1 MLLHSKLMAD
11 GRKNEPKVTKALI
24 ALCVLIFLATLFGS
38 KELFVSLLI
47 DYGLIPS
54 TVGVANPYGLVTYM
68 FLHGN
73 LAHLASNVFVL
84 HSVGREVERDVG
96 SLRFML
102 VYLASGVSAGLIY
115 MAVNPASDVPVIGAS
130 GAIFGL
136 IAVMLLLMPFKV
148 TTALLLPLPGVVMGL
163 LLVLV
168 EVAAVTVSVESGVA
182 HDMHLYGFLA
192 GCVGAFTIDYDRA
205 FRGLVIALLILVA
218 LYVWAV
224 YFEGALII
232 G

>member
-1 MLLHSKLMAD
+1 
-11 GRKNEPKVTKALI
+11 
-24 ALCVLIFLATLFGS
+24 
-38 KELFVSLLI
+38 
-47 DYGLIPS
+47 
-54 TVGVANPYGLVTYM
+54 M

-96 SLRFML
+96 SLRFVL

-168 EVAAVTVSVESGVA
+168 EIAAVVERLRPLSDPAAWGVVCYSSSRKELSSPWNPDQDTSLASSGCI
-182 HDMHLYGFLA
+182 A
-192 GCVGAFTIDYDRA
+192 GSEQT
-205 FRGLVIALLILVA
+205 
-218 LYVWAV
+218 
-224 YFEGALII
+224 
-232 G
+232 

>member
-1 MLLHSKLMAD
+1 MFMAETRESK
-11 GRKNEPKVTKALI
+11 PKVTNALI
-24 ALCVLIFLATLFGS
+24 AICVLIFLATLFGS
-38 KELFVSLLI
+38 KGLAMSLLYE
-47 DYGLIPS
+47 YGLIPS
-54 TVGVANPYGLVTYM
+54 TVSMSSPLSLFTYI

-96 SLRFML
+96 SMKFTLI
-102 VYLASGVSAGLIY
+102 YLASGVFAGLIH
-115 MAVNPASDVPVIGAS
+115 MAVNPASNVPVIGAS

-136 IAVMLLLMPFKV
+136 IAVMLLLMPFKI
-148 TTALLLPLPGVVMGL
+148 TTALILPLPGVVMGL

-168 EVAAVTVSVESGVA
+168 EVAAVMVSVESGVA
-182 HDMHLYGFLA
+182 HDMHLYGFF
-192 GCVGAFTIDYDRA
+192 VGGISAFAIDQERA

-218 LYVWAV
+218 LYIWAV
-224 YFEGALII
+224 YFEGVMFI

>member
-1 MLLHSKLMAD
+1 MFMAETRESKP
-11 GRKNEPKVTKALI
+11 RVTHALI
-24 ALCVLIFLATLFGS
+24 TICVLLFLATLFGS
-38 KELFVSLLI
+38 DGLAMSLL
-47 DYGLIPS
+47 YE
-54 TVGVANPYGLVTYM
+54 YGLVPSMVSLASPLSLFTYM

-96 SLRFML
+96 SMRFTL
-102 VYLASGVSAGLIY
+102 VFLASGVSAGLIH
-115 MAVNPASDVPVIGAS
+115 MSVNPASNVPVIGAS

-148 TTALLLPLPGVVMGL
+148 TTALILPLPGVVMGL

-168 EVAAVTVSVESGVA
+168 EVAAVMVSVESGVA
-182 HDMHLYGFLA
+182 HDMHLYGFFV
-192 GCVGAFTIDYDRA
+192 GCVGAFAIDQDRA

-224 YFEGALII
+224 YFEGATFIV
-232 G
+232 

>member
-1 MLLHSKLMAD
+1 MLLHSMFMAD
-11 GRKNEPKVTKALI
+11 GGKSKPRVTNALI
-24 ALCVLIFLATLFGS
+24 ALCVIIFLVTLFGP
-38 KELFVSLLI
+38 EDLFVGLLL
-47 DYGLIPS
+47 DYGLIPF
-54 TVGVANPYGLVTYM
+54 TVWVSNPLSLVTYM

-102 VYLASGVSAGLIY
+102 VYLASGVSAGLIHI
-115 MAVNPASDVPVIGAS
+115 AVTPASDVPVIGAS

-168 EVAAVTVSVESGVA
+168 EIAAVMVSAESGVA
-182 HDMHLYGFLA
+182 HDMHLYGFFV

>member
-1 MLLHSKLMAD
+1 MIVVCILL
-11 GRKNEPKVTKALI
+11 
-24 ALCVLIFLATLFGS
+24 FLVTLFGY
-38 KELFVSLLI
+38 KGLAISLLYE
-47 DYGLIPS
+47 YGLIPS
-54 TVGVANPYGLVTYM
+54 MVSLASPLSLFTYM

-96 SLRFML
+96 SMRFML
-102 VYLASGVSAGLIY
+102 VYIASGVSAGLIH
-115 MAVNPASDVPVIGAS
+115 MAVNPTSNVPVIGAS

-148 TTALLLPLPGVVMGL
+148 TTALILPLPGVVMGL

-168 EVAAVTVSVESGVA
+168 EVASVMVSVESGIA
-182 HDMHLYGFLA
+182 HDIHLYGFFV
-192 GCVGAFTIDYDRA
+192 GCIGAFAIDQERA
-205 FRGLVIALLILVA
+205 FRGLVIAMLILVA
-218 LYVWAV
+218 LYFWTV
-224 YFEGALII
+224 YFEGASFI

>member
-1 MLLHSKLMAD
+1 MVETRESK
-11 GRKNEPKVTKALI
+11 PKVTNALI
-24 ALCVLIFLATLFGS
+24 AIYVLLFLVTLFGS
-38 KELFVSLLI
+38 DGVAVNLLYE
-47 DYGLIPS
+47 YGLIPS
-54 TVGVANPYGLVTYM
+54 MVSLASPLSLFTYM

-96 SLRFML
+96 SMRFTL
-102 VYLASGVSAGLIY
+102 VFLASGVSAGLIH
-115 MAVNPASDVPVIGAS
+115 MAVNPTSSVPVIGAS

-148 TTALLLPLPGVVMGL
+148 TTALILPLPGVVMGL

-168 EVAAVTVSVESGVA
+168 EVAAVMVSVESGVA
-182 HDMHLYGFLA
+182 HDMHLYGFFV
-192 GCVGAFTIDYDRA
+192 GCVGAFAIDQDRA

-224 YFEGALII
+224 YFEGAMFI

>member
-1 MLLHSKLMAD
+1 MFMAETRESKH
-11 GRKNEPKVTKALI
+11 KVTNALI
-24 ALCVLIFLATLFGS
+24 AICVLLFLATLFGS
-38 KELFVSLLI
+38 KGLAVSLPYE
-47 DYGLIPS
+47 YGLIPS
-54 TVGVANPYGLVTYM
+54 MVGVASPLSLFTYM

-73 LAHLASNVFVL
+73 LAHLVSNVFVL

-96 SLRFML
+96 SLRFTL
-102 VYLASGVSAGLIY
+102 VYLASGVSAGLIH
-115 MAVNPASDVPVIGAS
+115 MAVNPASNVPVIGAS

-148 TTALLLPLPGVVMGL
+148 TTALILPLPGVVMGL

-168 EVAAVTVSVESGVA
+168 EVAAVMVSVESGVA
-182 HDMHLYGFLA
+182 HDMHLYGFFV
-192 GCVGAFTIDYDRA
+192 GCVGAFALDQDRA

-224 YFEGALII
+224 YFEGAMFI

>member
-1 MLLHSKLMAD
+1 MFMAETRESK
-11 GRKNEPKVTKALI
+11 PKVTNALI
-24 ALCVLIFLATLFGS
+24 AICVLLFLVTLFGS
-38 KELFVSLLI
+38 KGLAVSLVYE
-47 DYGLIPS
+47 YGLIPS
-54 TVGVANPYGLVTYM
+54 MVGVVSPLSLFTYM

-96 SLRFML
+96 SLRFTL
-102 VYLASGVSAGLIY
+102 VYLASGVSAGLIH
-115 MAVNPASDVPVIGAS
+115 MAVNPESNVPVIGAS

-148 TTALLLPLPGVVMGL
+148 TTALILPLPGVVMGL

-168 EVAAVTVSVESGVA
+168 EVAAVMVSAESGVA
-182 HDMHLYGFLA
+182 HDMHLYGFFV
-192 GCVGAFTIDYDRA
+192 GCVGAFAIDQNRA
-205 FRGLVIALLILVA
+205 FRGLVVALLILVG

-224 YFEGALII
+224 YFEGAMFI

>member
-1 MLLHSKLMAD
+1 MAD
-11 GRKNEPKVTKALI
+11 SGKSDNKVTNALI
-24 ALCVLIFLATLFGS
+24 VICVLIFLVTLFGS
-38 KELFVSLLI
+38 RGLAVKLLYE
-47 DYGLIPS
+47 YGLTPS
-54 TVGVANPYGLVTYM
+54 MVGVASPLSLFTYM

-96 SLRFML
+96 SMKFML
-102 VYLASGVSAGLIY
+102 VYLVSGVSAGVIHT
-115 MAVNPASDVPVIGAS
+115 AVNPDSNVPVIGAS

-148 TTALLLPLPGVVMGL
+148 TTALILPLPGVVMGL

-168 EVAAVTVSVESGVA
+168 EVAAVMVSVESGVA
-182 HDMHLYGFLA
+182 HDMHLYGFFV
-192 GCVGAFTIDYDRA
+192 GCVGAFAIDQDRA

-224 YFEGALII
+224 YFEGATFI

>member
-1 MLLHSKLMAD
+1 MFMAD
-11 GRKNEPKVTKALI
+11 SGKSDSKATNALI
-24 ALCVLIFLATLFGS
+24 AICVLLFLVTLFAS
-38 KELFVSLLI
+38 KGLSMSLL
-47 DYGLIPS
+47 YR
-54 TVGVANPYGLVTYM
+54 YGLVPSMVSMASSFSLFTYM

-73 LAHLASNVFVL
+73 LAHLVSNVFVL

-96 SLRFML
+96 SLRFTL
-102 VYLASGVSAGLIY
+102 VYLASGVSAGLIH
-115 MAVNPASDVPVIGAS
+115 MAVNPASNVPVIGAS

-148 TTALLLPLPGVVMGL
+148 TTALILPLPGVVMGL

-168 EVAAVTVSVESGVA
+168 EVAAVMVSVESGVA
-182 HDMHLYGFLA
+182 HDMHLYGFFV
-192 GCVGAFTIDYDRA
+192 GCVGAFALDQDRA

-224 YFEGALII
+224 YFEGAMFI

>member
-1 MLLHSKLMAD
+1 MIVVCILL
-11 GRKNEPKVTKALI
+11 
-24 ALCVLIFLATLFGS
+24 FLVTLFGY
-38 KELFVSLLI
+38 KGLAISLLYE
-47 DYGLIPS
+47 YGLIPS
-54 TVGVANPYGLVTYM
+54 MVSLASPLTLFTYM

-96 SLRFML
+96 SMRFTL
-102 VYLASGVSAGLIY
+102 VYITSGVSAGLIH
-115 MAVNPASDVPVIGAS
+115 MAVNPTSNVPVIGAS

-148 TTALLLPLPGVVMGL
+148 TTALILPLPGVVMGL

-168 EVAAVTVSVESGVA
+168 EVASVMVSVESGIA
-182 HDMHLYGFLA
+182 HDIHLYGFFV
-192 GCVGAFTIDYDRA
+192 GCIGAFAIDQERA
-205 FRGLVIALLILVA
+205 FRGLVIAMLILVA
-218 LYVWAV
+218 LYFWTV
-224 YFEGALII
+224 YFEGASFI

>member
-1 MLLHSKLMAD
+1 MAD
-11 GRKNEPKVTKALI
+11 GGNSKPKVTNALI
-24 ALCVLIFLATLFGS
+24 VVCILLFLVTLFGY
-38 KELFVSLLI
+38 KGLAISLLYE
-47 DYGLIPS
+47 YGLIPS
-54 TVGVANPYGLVTYM
+54 MVSLASPLSLFTYM

-96 SLRFML
+96 SMRFML
-102 VYLASGVSAGLIY
+102 VYIASGVSAGLIH
-115 MAVNPASDVPVIGAS
+115 MAVNPTSNVPVIGAS

-148 TTALLLPLPGVVMGL
+148 TTALILPLPGVVMGL

-168 EVAAVTVSVESGVA
+168 EVASVMVSVESGIA
-182 HDMHLYGFLA
+182 HDIHLYGFFV
-192 GCVGAFTIDYDRA
+192 GCIGAFAIDQERA
-205 FRGLVIALLILVA
+205 FRGLVIAMLILVA
-218 LYVWAV
+218 LYFWTV
-224 YFEGALII
+224 YFEGASFI

>member
-1 MLLHSKLMAD
+1 MFMAET
-11 GRKNEPKVTKALI
+11 RENKPKVTNALI
-24 ALCVLIFLATLFGS
+24 AICVLIFLATLFGS
-38 KELFVSLLI
+38 KGLAMSLLYE
-47 DYGLIPS
+47 YGLIPS
-54 TVGVANPYGLVTYM
+54 TVSMSSPLSLFTYM

-96 SLRFML
+96 SMRFTL
-102 VYLASGVSAGLIY
+102 IYLASGVFAGLIH
-115 MAVNPASDVPVIGAS
+115 MAVNPASNVPVIGAS

-148 TTALLLPLPGVVMGL
+148 TTALILPLPGVVMGL

-168 EVAAVTVSVESGVA
+168 EVAAVMVSVESGVA
-182 HDMHLYGFLA
+182 HDMHLYGFFV
-192 GCVGAFTIDYDRA
+192 GFVGAFAIDQDRA

-224 YFEGALII
+224 YIEGAILI

>member
-1 MLLHSKLMAD
+1 
-11 GRKNEPKVTKALI
+11 LI
-24 ALCVLIFLATLFGS
+24 AICVLLFLATLFGS
-38 KELFVSLLI
+38 DGLAMRLLYE
-47 DYGLIPS
+47 YGLIPS
-54 TVGVANPYGLVTYM
+54 MVSVASPLSLFTYM

-96 SLRFML
+96 SMRFTL
-102 VYLASGVSAGLIY
+102 VYLASGVSAGMIHL
-115 MAVNPASDVPVIGAS
+115 AVNPASNVPVIGAS

-148 TTALLLPLPGVVMGL
+148 TTALILPLPGVVMGL

-168 EVAAVTVSVESGVA
+168 EIAAVMVSVESGVA
-182 HDMHLYGFLA
+182 HDMHLYGFLV
-192 GCVGAFTIDYDRA
+192 GCVGAFAIDQDRA

-224 YFEGALII
+224 YFEGASFI